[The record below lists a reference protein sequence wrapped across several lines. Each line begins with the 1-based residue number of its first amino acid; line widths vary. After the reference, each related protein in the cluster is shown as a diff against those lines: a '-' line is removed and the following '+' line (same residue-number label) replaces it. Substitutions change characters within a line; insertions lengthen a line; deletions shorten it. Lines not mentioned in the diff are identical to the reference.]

1 MITRKERPTTTP
13 SPTRTAPKA
22 TPRVRRG
29 AAVADPPPPDPA
41 PAKATEVDDAVLDR
55 LLDLD
60 TSARAAEGVD
70 TEEALV
76 NENTPKPATP
86 GLSAEDRSLLP
97 APGLSA
103 TPLDLPVEVFQA
115 GLARRQRNRAS
126 LLEWVRSALV
136 EDIDYGRLHVFGK
149 TRCRFAQRGEAA
161 RCPEASH
168 WSKPSLFKP
177 GAEKICGMLG
187 VTVHFPSLPAYE
199 QTAWSGQT
207 PPAIV
212 LRCELHDSQ
221 GRTVAEGIG
230 ARALQQDAGDLNK
243 TLKMA
248 SKSAHIDATLRLAG
262 LSEVFTQDLEDS
274 TAIPPE
280 SPPAAERK
288 TVEVTVSHGT
298 APPSPPTGSPAS
310 VSRAQLKYLDQRLKA
325 LGLERERVVS
335 WIRRASRGQL
345 QAFTDLTPELY
356 ERLLPKLE
364 RWAKGHGNGTPAHG
378 NGRTPGG
385 RR

>member
-1 MITRKERPTTTP
+1 MITRKERPTTT
-13 SPTRTAPKA
+13 SAPTRTVRK
-22 TPRVRRG
+22 TTSRVRRG
-29 AAVADPPPPDPA
+29 AAVADPPPPNSTSTD
-41 PAKATEVDDAVLDR
+41 VDDAALDS
-55 LLDLD
+55 LLGMETS
-60 TSARAAEGVD
+60 TSAKEGFGTEAARVKED
-70 TEEALV
+70 I
-76 NENTPKPATP
+76 PKPVTH
-86 GLSAEDRSLLP
+86 GISAEDRSLLP

-115 GLARRQRNRAS
+115 GLARRQRNRSS
-126 LLEWVRSALV
+126 LLEWLRSALV
-136 EDIDYGRLHVFGK
+136 EGTDYGRLHIVGK
-149 TRCRFAQRGEAA
+149 NHCGFAKRGEAV

-207 PPAIV
+207 LPVIV

-230 ARALQQDAGDLNK
+230 ARSLQQDYGDLNK

-262 LSEVFTQDLEDS
+262 LSEVFTQDLEDG
-274 TAIPPE
+274 TATPPE
-280 SPPAAERK
+280 SPPAAERE
-288 TVEVTVSHGT
+288 TVEGTAMNGT
-298 APPSPPTGSPAS
+298 APTSPPVGSS
-310 VSRAQLKYLDQRLKA
+310 VTVSRAQLKYLDQRLNA
-325 LGLERERVVS
+325 LGLARERVVS
-335 WIRRASRGQL
+335 WMRRASRGQV
-345 QAFTDLTPELY
+345 QAFTDLTPELH

-364 RWAKGHGNGTPAHG
+364 RWAKGNGNGASANG

>member
-1 MITRKERPTTTP
+1 MITRKERPTTTTP
-13 SPTRTAPKA
+13 ASTRTVRKA

-29 AAVADPPPPDPA
+29 AAVADPPPPTLTS
-41 PAKATEVDDAVLDR
+41 TEVDDAALDS
-55 LLDLD
+55 LLDLE
-60 TSARAAEGVD
+60 TSANAAEGFD
-70 TEEALV
+70 TEAALV
-76 NENTPKPATP
+76 NEDTPKPTPP

-126 LLEWVRSALV
+126 LLEWLRSALV
-136 EDIDYGRLHVFGK
+136 EGTDYGRLHMLGRN
-149 TRCRFAQRGEAA
+149 RCDFAKRGEAA
-161 RCPEASH
+161 RCPEVSH
-168 WSKPSLFKP
+168 WSKPGLFKP

-207 PPAIV
+207 PPVIV

-230 ARALQQDAGDLNK
+230 ARALQQDSGDLNK
-243 TLKMA
+243 TVKMA

-262 LSEVFTQDLEDS
+262 LSEVFTQDLEDG
-274 TAIPPE
+274 TASPPE
-280 SPPAAERK
+280 SPPAAGRE
-288 TVEVTVSHGT
+288 TVSNGIVSMNHAAG
-298 APPSPPTGSPAS
+298 APVT
-310 VSRAQLKYLDQRLKA
+310 VSRAQLRYLDQRLKA

-335 WIRRASRGQL
+335 WMRRASRGQV

-364 RWAKGHGNGTPAHG
+364 RWAKG
-378 NGRTPGG
+378 RTPGE

>member
-1 MITRKERPTTTP
+1 MITRKERPTTT
-13 SPTRTAPKA
+13 SASTRTVRKA

-29 AAVADPPPPDPA
+29 AAIADPPPPTPT
-41 PAKATEVDDAVLDR
+41 PTEVDDAALDR
-55 LLDLD
+55 LLDLE
-60 TSARAAEGVD
+60 TSTSAAEGFD

-76 NENTPKPATP
+76 NEDATKPATH
-86 GLSAEDRSLLP
+86 GMSAEDRSLLP

-126 LLEWVRSALV
+126 LLEWLRSALV
-136 EDIDYGRLHVFGK
+136 EGTDYGRLHMFGK
-149 TRCRFAQRGEAA
+149 NRCDFAKRGEAA

-168 WSKPSLFKP
+168 WSKPGLFKP

-187 VTVHFPSLPAYE
+187 VTVHFPSLPAYA
-199 QTAWSGQT
+199 QTAWSGQV

-262 LSEVFTQDLEDS
+262 LSEVFTQDLEDG
-274 TAIPPE
+274 TATPTE
-280 SPPAAERK
+280 SPPATERE
-288 TVEVTVSHGT
+288 TVSNGTALTSPPTRTPVTVSRT
-298 APPSPPTGSPAS
+298 
-310 VSRAQLKYLDQRLKA
+310 QLKYLDQRLKA

-335 WIRRASRGQL
+335 WMRRASRGQV

-364 RWAKGHGNGTPAHG
+364 RWATKGNGNGAPVNG

>member
-1 MITRKERPTTTP
+1 MITRKERPTTTT
-13 SPTRTAPKA
+13 SAPTRTVRKA
-22 TPRVRRG
+22 TSRMRRG
-29 AAVADPPPPDPA
+29 AAVADPPPQNSTSTD
-41 PAKATEVDDAVLDR
+41 VDDAAIDS
-55 LLDLD
+55 LLDLE
-60 TSARAAEGVD
+60 TSTSAAEGVD
-70 TEEALV
+70 TEAALV
-76 NENTPKPATP
+76 NADTPKPAIHGMST
-86 GLSAEDRSLLP
+86 EDRSLLP

-115 GLARRQRNRAS
+115 GLARRQRNRSS
-126 LLEWVRSALV
+126 LLEWLRSALV
-136 EDIDYGRLHVFGK
+136 EGTDYGRLHILGK
-149 TRCRFAQRGEAA
+149 NRCGFAKRGEAVQ
-161 RCPEASH
+161 CPEASH
-168 WSKPSLFKP
+168 WSRPSLFKP

-187 VTVHFPSLPAYE
+187 VTVHFPTLPAYE

-207 PPAIV
+207 PPVIV

-230 ARALQQDAGDLNK
+230 ARALQQDSGDLNK

-262 LSEVFTQDLEDS
+262 LSEVFTQDLEDG

-280 SPPAAERK
+280 SPPVAERK
-288 TVEVTVSHGT
+288 TAVGTVSNGI
-298 APPSPPTGSPAS
+298 APTNHATGAPVT

-335 WIRRASRGQL
+335 WMRRASRGQV

-364 RWAKGHGNGTPAHG
+364 RWAKGNGNGASANG
-378 NGRTPGG
+378 NGRTPSG

>member
-1 MITRKERPTTTP
+1 MITRKERPTTTSAP
-13 SPTRTAPKA
+13 IRTVRKA
-22 TPRVRRG
+22 TSRVRRG
-29 AAVADPPPPDPA
+29 AAVADPPPPNSTSTD
-41 PAKATEVDDAVLDR
+41 VDDAAIDS
-55 LLDLD
+55 LLGLE
-60 TSARAAEGVD
+60 TPASTASTAEGFD
-70 TEEALV
+70 TEAALV
-76 NENTPKPATP
+76 NEDTPKPVIH
-86 GLSAEDRSLLP
+86 GMSAEDRSLLP

-115 GLARRQRNRAS
+115 GLVRRQRNRAS
-126 LLEWVRSALV
+126 LLEWLRSALV
-136 EDIDYGRLHVFGK
+136 EGTDYGRLHIVGK
-149 TRCRFAQRGEAA
+149 NHCGFAKRGESA

-207 PPAIV
+207 PPVIV

-230 ARALQQDAGDLNK
+230 ARALQQDYGDLNK
-243 TLKMA
+243 TFKMA

-262 LSEVFTQDLEDS
+262 LSEVFTQDLEDG
-274 TAIPPE
+274 TATPPE
-280 SPPAAERK
+280 SPPAVERE
-288 TVEVTVSHGT
+288 TISNGT
-298 APPSPPTGSPAS
+298 APANPATGTPVT

-335 WIRRASRGQL
+335 WMRRASRGQV

-364 RWAKGHGNGTPAHG
+364 RWAKGNGNGNGAPVNG
-378 NGRTPGG
+378 NGRTSGG